1 MADRVLFIGWGRVVA
16 GREERALE
24 VFNESMGFYG
34 RLQQQGK
41 IEGFNTVLLDPNARL
56 AGYTRKGF
64 SARYQACR
72 PKPPGAL
79 VELLL
84 RLAGTRRP
92 HVVVDLGSGTGI
104 STRIWA
110 PDSARSAL
118 ICCCWPC

>member
-56 AGYTRKGF
+56 AGYIELRGSAKQIAECRQNDDFRRLQVDAEMIVDDYCLFDGSCDKGVEKDIKI
-64 SARYQACR
+64 YQEAIGKV
-72 PKPPGAL
+72 PQM
-79 VELLL
+79 
-84 RLAGTRRP
+84 
-92 HVVVDLGSGTGI
+92 TG
-104 STRIWA
+104 
-110 PDSARSAL
+110 
-118 ICCCWPC
+118 

>member
-56 AGYTRKGF
+56 AGYIELRGSAKQIADCRVDDDFRQLQADAAMIVDELCLYDGACVKG
-64 SARYQACR
+64 
-72 PKPPGAL
+72 
-79 VELLL
+79 VEKQVGIFQ
-84 RLAGTRRP
+84 RAMGKVP
-92 HVVVDLGSGTGI
+92 QMTG
-104 STRIWA
+104 
-110 PDSARSAL
+110 
-118 ICCCWPC
+118 